1 MYAADRMTLLKVEA
15 SPSMLWNNLTSATHK
30 MVCLGFAY
38 GRSCLKLPPRNSA
51 ATCCVQSFRC
61 FLLQAFAHKDSVY
74 YITSQ
79 AANRKEP
86 PALEKLPLPEPLAP
100 VTQAAFVHAEDGS
113 VMLVVT
119 TRTGFCVYDSSCFRL
134 LLRKSLTDLG
144 VSADAAPGHWTCG
157 IACAADDATTYIGTS
172 WGELV
177 AIAGRLAGGDTPE
190 VSVLEQ
196 RLRGHKAPVTAVAV
210 DAR

>member
-1 MYAADRMTLLKVEA
+1 MYHL
-15 SPSMLWNNLTSATHK
+15 
-30 MVCLGFAY
+30 
-38 GRSCLKLPPRNSA
+38 
-51 ATCCVQSFRC
+51 
-61 FLLQAFAHKDSVY
+61 
-74 YITSQ
+74 TSQ

-100 VTQAAFVHAEDGS
+100 VTQSAFVHAEDGS

-119 TRTGFCVYDSSCFRL
+119 TRAGFCVFDSSCFRL

-144 VSADAAPGHWTCG
+144 VAADSAPGHWMCG
-157 IACAADDATTYIGTS
+157 IACAADDATTYVGTS

-177 AIAGRLAGGDTPE
+177 AIVGRSSGGDVPE